1 MNGKRRGKIFFLCI
15 CLAAVLTACSAG
27 EDAAYVGDG
36 SSEAAAASSEAAA
49 TSEEDISVN
58 VEEEA
63 EKGEEA
69 SSTELVYT
77 DNMTGVTEDGFHF
90 FTRAGYVFISGIP
103 DGTRRLEIPE
113 ELGGMPVA
121 GIDELRWGDLEEV
134 EEIVI
139 PESCFWIAE
148 DDILGSEWFH
158 RQYDLE
164 NMVDANGEP
173 LGDYLYCGNVL
184 IGYTGEDTVL
194 NIPEGT
200 LGIGTGAFDIS
211 LLREEITDI
220 TFPEGLIGLAR
231 QSCFALHDLVRLE
244 LPETLEII
252 GEEAFKACH
261 VLENVTLPEGIKI
274 VDAGAFNGT
283 PWLSEQIRGSE
294 DEFVLIG
301 PGTLVSYNGTEEDV
315 VIPEGVVT
323 VDEGIFSGDEEIR
336 SVVFPSTVYSVGLA
350 AFRDCTGLETVE
362 LNEGLR
368 MIGNGAFTGCPCLET
383 LELPST
389 VWVASGDWYDEGTEI
404 TGKDLEEVCPW

>member
-1 MNGKRRGKIFFLCI
+1 MDGKMKIKKIFLCA

-27 EDAAYVGDG
+27 EDAAHAGDG
-36 SSEAAAASSEAAA
+36 SSEAAA

-69 SSTELVYT
+69 SSTEQVYT
-77 DNMTGVTEDGFHF
+77 DNMTGVTGDGFHF
-90 FTRAGYVFISGIP
+90 FTRAGYAFISGIP

-261 VLENVTLPEGIKI
+261 VLGNVTLPEGIKI

-301 PGTLVSYNGTEEDV
+301 PGTLVSYKGTEEDV

-323 VDEGIFSGDEEIR
+323 VDEGLFSGDEEIR

>member
-1 MNGKRRGKIFFLCI
+1 MDGKMKIKKIFLCA

-27 EDAAYVGDG
+27 EDAAHAGDG
-36 SSEAAAASSEAAA
+36 SSEAAA

-63 EKGEEA
+63 EET
-69 SSTELVYT
+69 SSADPEPIYT
-77 DNMTGVTEDGFHF
+77 DNMTGVTENGFHF

-103 DGTRRLEIPE
+103 DGARRLEIPE
-113 ELGGMPVA
+113 EIGGMPVA

-164 NMVDANGEP
+164 NMVDASGEP

-301 PGTLVSYNGTEEDV
+301 PGTLVSYKGTEEDV

-323 VDEGIFSGDEEIR
+323 VDEGLFSGDEEIR